1 MKAVEYGGAVS
12 MSVKLRTEED
22 LTNFFH
28 DYYDYFHVFS
38 TGFPSLGRYTERV
51 TAEHH
56 SYMG

>member
-28 DYYDYFHVFS
+28 DC
-38 TGFPSLGRYTERV
+38 
-51 TAEHH
+51 
-56 SYMG
+56 